1 MSRKS
6 FVWSTVGALAMAFA
20 APAFAH
26 TTTCNGNRINA
37 NQKGSLL
44 IYSKVEIKWDADG
57 NLTQDTFID
66 VSNDA
71 DTDEVDVEAYF
82 VNGDKPLEEV
92 CVGDPCVDIIQEEE
106 PGWNRIDCRF
116 VLTKN
121 QPAWF
126 SAANGGDI
134 CPQGFSALDVNGP
147 GRPDPEVGMQGR
159 VLRGF
164 IVMYAVGFNRDTN
177 RYEEIRWN
185 HLKGDALI
193 VNYANGTAWEYNA
206 YSARALGCAANGC
219 FLPTPGSLALDGI
232 EYDSGYDRLLVD
244 FYATGS
250 DAFSLEDNEVGIDSD
265 LTLHPLDLD
274 VRQDGHGALLTKAE
288 FEVFNEN
295 EVKLSGLRRCICCW
309 DQEMFSNYVRNGGIP
324 NYFVRNRLGTDKGM
338 ARIDGVRSIQEECDY
353 CDICGIEPRISQE
366 TGPGIIDFLDICEVN
381 FTQDTSLLGLVT
393 KFLTFENGDQAT
405 AGMNLVGVGCESAEI
420 LHDIQEGT
428 DEARDGSREGFG
440 RTGSS
445 KGGSTKGGTID
456 RTGSVRGDVVET
468 SPE

>member
-1 MSRKS
+1 MSRKP
-6 FVWSTVGALAMAFA
+6 FVWSIVGALAMAFA
-20 APAFAH
+20 APAFAQS
-26 TTTCNGNRINA
+26 TTCNGNRINA

-71 DTDEVDVEAYF
+71 DTDSVDVEAYF
-82 VNGDKPLEEV
+82 INGDRPLEEI
-92 CVGDPCVDIIQEEE
+92 CVGEPCVDIIQEAE
-106 PGWNRIDCRF
+106 PGWNAIDCRF
-116 VLTKN
+116 ELTKN

-134 CPQGFSALDVNGP
+134 CPQGFSALDVEGP
-147 GRPDPEVGMQGR
+147 GRPDPDEGMQGR

-164 IVMYAVGFNRDTN
+164 IVMYAVDFNVERN
-177 RYEEIRWN
+177 QYEEIRWN

-206 YSARALGCAANGC
+206 YSARALLGANGA
-219 FLPTPGSLALDGI
+219 FLPTPGNIALDGI

-244 FYATGS
+244 FYATASPSALG
-250 DAFSLEDNEVGIDSD
+250 LDNNNVGLDSD

-274 VRQDGHGALLTKAE
+274 VRQDGEGALLTKAE

-324 NYFVRNRLGTDKGM
+324 NYFLRSRLGTDKGM
-338 ARIDGVRSIQEECDY
+338 ARIDGVATIVEECNY
-353 CDICGIEPRISQE
+353 CEICGTEPRLHPE
-366 TGPGIIDFLDICEVN
+366 VGGGIIDFIDVCEINV
-381 FTQDTSLLGLVT
+381 TQYTSLLGLVT
-393 KFLTFENGDQAT
+393 KFLSFETGDLAT
-405 AGMNLVGVGCESAEI
+405 AGMNLVGVGCESATI
-420 LHDIQEGT
+420 WHDIQEGT

-440 RTGSS
+440 RTGST
-445 KGGSTKGGTID
+445 KNAGTKGGTID